1 MYYKTNKPQG
11 SSGVIFRKPP
21 PEGVTELVGLGI
33 NSLVELKDG
42 SLLANNGRVSTD
54 GGLTWNEPLP
64 LGEGVSGNGLARLQS
79 GALALTSGEHIW
91 LSKDEGKTWDQSVEL
106 FPKMV
111 GGPHHLGDEMIQLR
125 SGRLLY
131 PAYVSFSGMHPELKY
146 EDVSSYG
153 IWNGQR
159 IQVEGHGHLPEI
171 YVTYIAYSDDEGKTF
186 SLAEGNHGR
195 PNALMGWFNEEGIPN
210 GHQGVTGFGEVT
222 AAETKDGR
230 VLLFGRPLVN
240 RIVYSYSN
248 DGGETWSAV
257 LPTELANS
265 ISPPRLRRIPKTGDL
280 MCVWNQVSQEE
291 IQRGYR
297 RGRLSV
303 AISEDSGATWGNFKT
318 IEVSEGLEEI
328 ERIPPEHPIKMVR
341 ARDDV
346 GQLPEGWSFF
356 HYANVCF
363 VADKVYIMYL
373 RGSPLLGV
381 AEQNLKKQEQV
392 LRIYPLQWFYK

>member
-1 MYYKTNKPQG
+1 MSYKTNEPQFAG
-11 SSGVIFRKPP
+11 GFIFRKPP
-21 PEGVTELVGLGI
+21 PEGVAELVGLGI

-54 GGLTWNEPLP
+54 GGLTWNEPRSF
-64 LGEGVSGNGLARLQS
+64 GEGVSGNGLLRLKS
-79 GALALTSGEHIW
+79 GALALTSGSHIW
-91 LSKDEGKTWDQSVEL
+91 LSKDEGKTWGQAVEV
-106 FPKMV
+106 FPRMV
-111 GGPHHLGDEMIQLR
+111 GGPHHLGDEMIQLS

-153 IWNGQR
+153 TWKSQR
-159 IQVEGHGHLPEI
+159 IQVEGHGHMPEI
-171 YVTYIAYSDDEGKTF
+171 YVTYIAYSDDEGK
-186 SLAEGNHGR
+186 SWHLAEGNHGR

-210 GHQGVTGFGEVT
+210 GHRGVTGFGEVT
-222 AAETKDGR
+222 AAEAKDGR

-240 RIVYSYSN
+240 RIVQSYSN

-265 ISPPRLRRIPKTGDL
+265 ISPPRLRCIPKTGDL
-280 MCVWNQVSQEE
+280 MCVWNQVSREE

-303 AISEDSGATWGNFKT
+303 AISENSGATWGNFKT
-318 IEVSEGLEEI
+318 IELSEGLEDI
-328 ERIPPEHPIKMVR
+328 ERIPEEYPIKMVR

-346 GQLPEGWSFF
+346 GQLPEGWSYF
-356 HYANVCF
+356 HYANACF
-363 VADKVYIMYL
+363 ASDKVYITYL

-392 LRIYPLQWFYK
+392 LRIYPLRWFYK